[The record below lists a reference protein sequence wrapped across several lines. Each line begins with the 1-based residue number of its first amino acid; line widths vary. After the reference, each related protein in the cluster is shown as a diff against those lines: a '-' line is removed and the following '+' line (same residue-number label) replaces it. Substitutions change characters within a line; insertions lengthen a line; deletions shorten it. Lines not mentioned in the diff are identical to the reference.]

1 MVIFKFKEDDEVID
15 FKNFEAT
22 LDDWLIGQLIKEQI
36 KLDKNTIDIE
46 IEIKTDRKSAMSV
59 IYSMIYC
66 ELIMLEGSD
75 ISLIKHISKEWA
87 VPIWLSI
94 EIEAKIKEDEPVYI
108 CLICRVGF
116 KKSENLKGVCKSHK
130 GKFDKI
136 TKKFDCCGRIFE
148 EFCIQGYHKAPY

>member
-94 EIEAKIKEDEPVYI
+94 
-108 CLICRVGF
+108 
-116 KKSENLKGVCKSHK
+116 
-130 GKFDKI
+130 
-136 TKKFDCCGRIFE
+136 
-148 EFCIQGYHKAPY
+148 